1 MQKPVSY
8 TTAALDLFLLQ
19 LTWTFWALGIFL
31 VINTGRLIF
40 LDYVDSYYSGG
51 YISANIYML
60 VIGIIAVNFL
70 PYYVENG
77 VTRKKY
83 FTANVLASVGLSIA
97 IPILIYLISFFER
110 LIVNNFTSIV
120 LRENSLER
128 AAEEVTANIDGNLIG
143 EIIQSILLTPFI
155 NPESNLI
162 LSLGLFSL
170 HIFVFYIIGWMIGA
184 AFYRLDVIGGL
195 VFIVIGFILI
205 LIKDSMIRLVF
216 DIPLFQ
222 NLTVLEN
229 VPDNLALPFV
239 FIIIIVSIVLIR
251 ILTKRAPIKI

>member
-97 IPILIYLISFFER
+97 IPILIYLIGFFER